1 MTISMRKTD
10 IHVAVMAVE
19 ITVINL
25 CENGKIFKTTS
36 VLKQMGYQD
45 VTNIGSISSYR
56 GKVVKG

>member
-1 MTISMRKTD
+1 M
-10 IHVAVMAVE
+10 AVMAVE
-19 ITVINL
+19 ITVINP